1 MARTIELSTMTAKD
15 LKKLRKNLGYTLRDF
30 ASKVGI
36 NFETISR
43 YEKGKRS
50 ISIRSENQIKQALGL
65 VLEKKHD
72 YELHVH
78 LDFLRLTF
86 FDTTP
91 EIIMKHVLGIEKE
104 YFFYEV
110 NQRHGFDGI
119 YSCGRIQL
127 YVSEK
132 VEQGLMLELTGQG
145 LLEMETVLQEAD
157 KDFTL
162 NDWLVMITDSDYYL
176 KNGYFSRFNCSR
188 LDIAID
194 EMYKAAGNYDL
205 HDLKWRKDSDGEK
218 LIDTKLRSSQDIESF
233 WHDKPL
239 GLTLYFGSPQ
249 GNFLLRMYEKAM
261 ERAKKE
267 NRELEDVLNDYG
279 VVNRYEMQ
287 IRAEYA
293 EAAFNELATGKSLD
307 QFAINLLL
315 SKIAVYE
322 AIETESG
329 KIAYQFHQP
338 FYDVFGK
345 YQAVK
350 INGKTNETDVEK
362 SMKWIISQVSRTL
375 ALLKEVYGKQWL
387 FEWLDHLISEVEFTD
402 KQQKVILFEKARVQN
417 QENGM
422 YLWYR
427 KKILEKKYNP
437 ENVYVKIEN
446 PDNKFWV
453 IRLKNI
459 PLKFQVIYVNSSGEY
474 TVSQPNGM
482 TLEQINDLGEK
493 KGIDFINSPLFV
505 VYEVVK

>member
-1 MARTIELSTMTAKD
+1 VASIVETHIMTAKE

-36 NFETISR
+36 AHSTISQ

-50 ISIRSENQIKQALGL
+50 ISFQTENQIKQALGL
-65 VLEKKHD
+65 ILEKKYD
-72 YELHVH
+72 FELHIH

-86 FDTTP
+86 FDTSP
-91 EIIMKHVLGIEKE
+91 ETIMKYVLGIEKD

-110 NQRHGFDGI
+110 NQRHGYDGI

-132 VEQGLMLELTGQG
+132 IEQGLMLELTGQG
-145 LLEMETVLQEAD
+145 LLEMETVLQEMD
-157 KDFTL
+157 SQFTL
-162 NDWLVMITDSDYYL
+162 NEWLVLITDPDYYL
-176 KNGYFSRFNCSR
+176 KQGLFSRFNCSR

-194 EMYKAAGNYDL
+194 EMYKEAGNYDL
-205 HDLKWRKDSDGEK
+205 HDLKWRKDNGGEK
-218 LIDTKLRSSQDIESF
+218 LIDTSLRSSRDIESY

-239 GLTLYFGSPQ
+239 GLTLYFGSPN
-249 GNFLLRMYEKAM
+249 GNFLLRMYEKAK

-267 NRELEDVLNDYG
+267 NRELEDILLDYG

-287 IRAEYA
+287 IREEYA
-293 EAAFNELATGKSLD
+293 EAAFNELAKGNSLD

-322 AIETESG
+322 TVSTDSG
-329 KIAYQFHQP
+329 KIAYQFHPP
-338 FYDVFGK
+338 FYEVFGN
-345 YQAVK
+345 YQTVK
-350 INGKTNETDVEK
+350 INGKKNETDVEK
-362 SMKWIISQVSRTL
+362 SMKWIVSQVSRTL
-375 ALLKEVYGKQWL
+375 ALLQEVYGKQWL
-387 FEWLDHLISEVEFTD
+387 FDWLEHLISEVEFTE
-402 KQQKVILFEKARVQN
+402 KQEKIILFEKARVQN

-427 KKILEKKYNP
+427 KKMLEQKYSP
-437 ENVYVKIEN
+437 ENVYVKIEK
-446 PDNKFWV
+446 PDDKLWSV
-453 IRLKNI
+453 RLKDI
-459 PLKFQVIYVNSSGEY
+459 PTKFLIYVDSEGNYSIG
-474 TVSQPNGM
+474 QPKGM

-505 VYEVVK
+505 VFEVDK

>member
-1 MARTIELSTMTAKD
+1 MPKVKNVSLTSGKELKE
-15 LKKLRKNLGYTLRDF
+15 LRKNLNYTLRDF
-30 ASKVGI
+30 GAKVGI
-36 NFETISR
+36 DFRNISQ
-43 YEKGKRS
+43 YEKGKRF
-50 ISIRSENQIKQALGL
+50 ISARTEEQIKQALGL

-72 YELHVH
+72 YELHIH

-86 FDTTP
+86 FDTSP
-91 EIIMKHVLGIEKE
+91 ETIMKYVLGIEKE

-194 EMYKAAGNYDL
+194 EMYKASGNYDL
-205 HDLKWRKDSDGEK
+205 HDLKWRKDNDGEK

-249 GNFLLRMYEKAM
+249 GNFLLRMYEKAK

-267 NRELEDVLNDYG
+267 NRELEDVLLDYG

-293 EAAFNELATGKSLD
+293 EAVFNELATGNSLD

-338 FYDVFGK
+338 FYDVFGN

-375 ALLKEVYGKQWL
+375 ALLQEVYGKQWL
-387 FEWLDHLISEVEFTD
+387 FDWLEHLIGEVEFTE
-402 KQQKVILFEKARVQN
+402 KQEKIILFEKARVQN

-427 KKILEKKYNP
+427 KKMLEQKYSP
-437 ENVYVKIEN
+437 ENVYVKIEK
-446 PDNKFWV
+446 PDDKLWSV
-453 IRLKNI
+453 RLKDI
-459 PLKFQVIYVNSSGEY
+459 PTKFLIYVDSEGNYAIG
-474 TVSQPNGM
+474 QPKGM

-505 VYEVVK
+505 VFEVDK